1 MSMKSQTSETSGLI
15 CLTSKSVCEAVRE
28 YGFSEIGDILSFL
41 DFICRP
47 DLGISEI
54 AYIRK
59 KIDLCLRRYDDGRN
73 YFIPLREFATELDC
87 MIEMSIYR
95 WSQAK

>member
-1 MSMKSQTSETSGLI
+1 MKSQTSETSGLI

-59 KIDLCLRRYDDGRN
+59 KIELCLRRYDDGEN